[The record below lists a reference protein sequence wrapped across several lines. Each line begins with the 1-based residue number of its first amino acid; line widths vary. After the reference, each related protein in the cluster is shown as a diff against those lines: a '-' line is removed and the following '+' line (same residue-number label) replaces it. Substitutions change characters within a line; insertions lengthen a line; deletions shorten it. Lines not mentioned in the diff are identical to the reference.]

1 MCTLAFALRPVPGVV
16 FAASGNRNEFLARP
30 AVGPRVWAGGVLAPR
45 DEQAGGTWLGL
56 NAHGLFACL
65 TNRRGAN
72 PDRSRPSRGLLVDE
86 SLHAGSASELRDR
99 IANLPGD
106 RYNGFHLLWSDAR
119 EAHVAICDGERLE
132 VRALAPGELQVVT
145 ERSYGAGE
153 GVRETEVF
161 RECAPLF
168 AAPNLTAA
176 SLRPPMQRHGPAPL
190 ESACVHADELRYGTR
205 SSLQLVLRENGVCEL
220 LWTDGHPCTEPAR
233 DLSRLATDVI
243 RGQYT

>member
-1 MCTLAFALRPVPGVV
+1 
-16 FAASGNRNEFLARP
+16 
-30 AVGPRVWAGGVLAPR
+30 VLAPR

-72 PDRSRPSRGLLVDE
+72 PDPSRPSRGLVVDDA
-86 SLHAGSASELRDR
+86 LRARDAAELRER
-99 IANLPGD
+99 IAKFPGD
-106 RYNGFHLLWSDAR
+106 RHNGFHLLWCDAR

-132 VRALAPGELQVVT
+132 VRALAPGELHVVT

-153 GVRETEVF
+153 GVREAEVI

-168 AAPNLTAA
+168 ASPTMTAA
-176 SLRPPMQRHGPAPL
+176 SLRPPMQRHGPEPL
-190 ESACVHADELRYGTR
+190 ESACVHADELGYGTR
-205 SSLQLVLRENGVCEL
+205 SSLQLILRESGACEL

-233 DLSRLATDVI
+233 DLSRLATDLI

>member
-30 AVGPRVWAGGVLAPR
+30 AVGPRVWPGGVLAPR

-65 TNRRGAN
+65 TNRRGAD
-72 PDRSRPSRGLLVDE
+72 PDRSRPSRGLLVDAA
-86 SLHAGSASELRDR
+86 LRARSAADLREG
-99 IANLPGD
+99 IEKMPGD
-106 RYNGFHLLWSDAR
+106 RYNGFHLLWSDAH
-119 EAHVAICDGERLE
+119 EAHVAICDGTRLE
-132 VRALAPGELQVVT
+132 IRALAPGELHVVT

-153 GVRETEVF
+153 GVREAEVT

-168 AAPNLTAA
+168 AAPRLTAA

-190 ESACVHADELRYGTR
+190 ESACVHADELGYGTR
-205 SSLQLVLRENGVCEL
+205 SSLQLVVRESGACEL
-220 LWTDGHPCTEPAR
+220 LWTEGHPCTEPAQ
-233 DLSRLATDVI
+233 DLSALATNFL
-243 RGQYT
+243 RGE

>member
-1 MCTLAFALRPVPGVV
+1 MCTLAFALRPAPGVV

-30 AVGPRVWAGGVLAPR
+30 AVGPRVWPGGVLAPR

-72 PDRSRPSRGLLVDE
+72 PDTSRRSRGLLVDE
-86 SLHAGSASELRDR
+86 ALRARTAAELRER
-99 IANLPGD
+99 IAKVPGD
-106 RYNGFHLLWSDAR
+106 RHNGFHLLWADGR

-132 VRALAPGELQVVT
+132 IRALAPGELHLVT

-153 GVRETEVF
+153 GVREAEVM
-161 RECAPLF
+161 RDCAPLF
-168 AAPNLTAA
+168 AAPTLTAA

-190 ESACVHADELRYGTR
+190 ESACVHADVLGYGTR
-205 SSLQLVLRENGVCEL
+205 SSLQLVLRESGACEL

-233 DLSRLATDVI
+233 DLSELATGLI
-243 RGQYT
+243 RDR